1 MGEAFESA
9 WSLLKAIT
17 DEDFIDNGAFRLV
30 YNHGPNE
37 VVKIPTDYYGRPE
50 YYSSAAI
57 NNAMSQLGL
66 PFATETPQIVTGED
80 GKPTVGYTQRKFPR
94 TFGRARDNEV
104 GEWRDFLY
112 DALRN
117 GKFNLDLDDYNELKQ
132 QGISVIGD
140 EYREKFDD
148 LLRTMGGIDKFGES
162 TNPLIQALRIADFHE
177 GNIGSDEEGNLSF
190 IDFSP
195 YIEDEKGTNTLRG
208 IKGGGMGK
216 DLPYRFSKIPK
227 EQRESFTNLFGDRS
241 FFDGVR
247 NRLHELDSAELRN
260 HDKQFNDY
268 LAKVKQI
275 REANAIA
282 NDPYQQSLYQS
293 VADAIDNR
301 PYLVDTGADNLD
313 GGKEDDYYDLGVVDR
328 NKRRLITEGPF
339 TEDYL

>member
-17 DEDFIDNGAFRLV
+17 DEDFINNGAFRLV

-37 VVKIPTDYYGRPE
+37 VVKIPTDYYGPPE

-57 NNAMSQLGL
+57 NNALSQLGL

-80 GKPTVGYTQRKFPR
+80 GEPTVGYTQRKFPK
-94 TFGRARDNEV
+94 TFGRARSDEIA
-104 GEWRDFLY
+104 EWQDFLW
-112 DALRN
+112 DAREK
-117 GKFNLDLDDYNELKQ
+117 GRFNIDMDDYHNLRQ
-132 QGISVIGD
+132 HGTMSIAD
-140 EYREKFDD
+140 EYRDKFED
-148 LLRTMGGIDKFGES
+148 LLRTMGGINNYGES
-162 TNPLIQALRIADFHE
+162 TNPLIQALRIADFHD
-177 GNIGSDEEGNLSF
+177 GNIGLDEEGNPSF

-195 YIEDEKGTNTLRG
+195 YIEDEKGKNTLRG
-208 IKGGGMGK
+208 IKGGGVGK

-247 NRLHELDSAELRN
+247 NRLHELNPTELKN

-301 PYLVDTGADNLD
+301 PHLVDTGGEDYIPE
-313 GGKEDDYYDLGVVDR
+313 GTDDYYDLGVTDR
-328 NKRRLITEGPF
+328 NKRRLVSEGPY
-339 TEDYL
+339 TED